1 MFKFSNMPVTICYL
15 NCTRIFIRNKSKYL
29 TKAEV
34 IKRLMKE
41 QTKSFGPLLENSK
54 QRKKRLKSIESNIK
68 VESTTNNNNN
78 NNNNNN
84 SSLNLENSEFLWTIN
99 SANNGNLKLIKTD
112 RKENSKQSL
121 SFKEYNNKNNNS
133 INNILP
139 SDLIVS
145 NDKNENRKK
154 TLPENKYNKND
165 NRNQLNDSVKL
176 NEDNLSSNKLIKP
189 EVNIKNS
196 SNFEITN
203 FPLIKT
209 PKDDQDY
216 WKISEIITQPL
227 IESKNF
233 SLPGVTKILSATM
246 SDEAKLML
254 ENWKKKMILKLG
266 VEGFEKYN
274 QDLLNDSKIMHSLIG
289 NTLMKEQVDVPDHLK
304 LTYSSIKLILKD
316 VTDVRLIESHVVHP
330 TLGYRGII
338 DCVACYRGTLCLI
351 DWKKSEKI
359 KTLSSIYDSPLQ
371 LSAYIGALNSD
382 PNYPFKV
389 KTGVLAIAYVD
400 GQPPSVF
407 EFTAS
412 KLEFYWQ
419 EWLKRVK
426 KYYST

>member
-15 NCTRIFIRNKSKYL
+15 NCTRIFIRSKSKYL
-29 TKAEV
+29 SKAEV

-41 QTKSFGPLLENSK
+41 RTKSFGPLLENSK
-54 QRKKRLKSIESNIK
+54 QKKNRLKSIELNIK
-68 VESTTNNNNN
+68 VESTPTNNNNT
-78 NNNNNN
+78 
-84 SSLNLENSEFLWTIN
+84 LNLKNSEFLWTIN
-99 SANNGNLKLIKTD
+99 STNNGNLKLIKTGG
-112 RKENSKQSL
+112 KEKSKQVL
-121 SFKEYNNKNNNS
+121 SHTKYKNNDD
-133 INNILP
+133 NN
-139 SDLIVS
+139 
-145 NDKNENRKK
+145 NNKNENREK

-165 NRNQLNDSVKL
+165 NRNQLYDSVQL
-176 NEDNLSSNKLIKP
+176 NEDDYLSSNKLIKP

-196 SNFEITN
+196 LNFEITN

-254 ENWKKKMILKLG
+254 ENWKKKMILELG

-274 QDLLNDSKIMHSLIG
+274 RDLLNDSKIMHSLIG

-304 LTYSSIKLILKD
+304 PTYSSIKLILKD

-330 TLGYRGII
+330 TLGYRGIV
-338 DCVACYRGTLCLI
+338 DCVACYRGNLCLI

-412 KLEFYWQ
+412 KLEFYWK
-419 EWLKRVK
+419 EWLKRVE